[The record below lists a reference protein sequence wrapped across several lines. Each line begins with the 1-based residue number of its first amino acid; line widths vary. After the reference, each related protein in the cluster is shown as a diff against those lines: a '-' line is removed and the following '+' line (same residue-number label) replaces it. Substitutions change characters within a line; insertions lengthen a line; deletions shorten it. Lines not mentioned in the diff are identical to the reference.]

1 MRSQVR
7 APCLTTTQDREH
19 IKKATSAKCP
29 QACARFAAHRS
40 PGRRPYSG
48 KSHQIPTTDAPA
60 RGEMTLVA
68 WGMLIAAEGPGVRG
82 GAMSHCRS

>member
-1 MRSQVR
+1 VPDSRH
-7 APCLTTTQDREH
+7 TDRQGDGR
-19 IKKATSAKCP
+19 ILCKA
-29 QACARFAAHRS
+29 
-40 PGRRPYSG
+40 
-48 KSHQIPTTDAPA
+48 HQIPTTDAPA